1 MSADVNRRERR
12 AKRALEMSATLLS
25 EAAENGNYE
34 GKISHNIIILQLDSV
49 HPFSIVYPIQGC
61 GGLGRG
67 QSTPVC

>member
-12 AKRALEMSATLLS
+12 AKRALEMSAALLS

-34 GKISHNIIILQLDSV
+34 GKISHNIIINIIILQLDSV
-49 HPFSIVYPIQGC
+49 HPFSVVHP
-61 GGLGRG
+61 GRG